1 MRNGQLIKTNRTVHK
16 VYESGTGTPLVMLH
30 GWPESSFCWNAVVPL
45 MDTSLRVICPD
56 LRGLGDS
63 ARDGELAEYTKRA
76 LADDILAL
84 LTEMG
89 IEQFALAGHDWG
101 GAVAQEMA
109 MCAPERISRLA
120 VMNIMLIN
128 NPIGYAAANKV
139 HAARLYKAYWYQY
152 FMQTPGLAETMVPGN
167 ESTFLKVFLR
177 GKDRDWHFPQT
188 AVDEYVRCYQIPG
201 TPTSGANF
209 YRAMRA
215 DSQNW
220 KSYAG
225 RKFEMPTALIYGTSD
240 PVVVPEFLTGYEA
253 CFQSVSL
260 TEIEA
265 SHFVQEEQPVA
276 VAEALN
282 QHFAGHDHCA

>member
-1 MRNGQLIKTNRTVHK
+1 MVSGVEELSEAQQRLVFASIVQL
-16 VYESGTGTPLVMLH
+16 E
-30 GWPESSFCWNAVVPL
+30 
-45 MDTSLRVICPD
+45 
-56 LRGLGDS
+56 
-63 ARDGELAEYTKRA
+63 
-76 LADDILAL
+76 
-84 LTEMG
+84 
-89 IEQFALAGHDWG
+89 
-101 GAVAQEMA
+101 
-109 MCAPERISRLA
+109 
-120 VMNIMLIN
+120 
-128 NPIGYAAANKV
+128 NP
-139 HAARLYKAYWYQY
+139 WYQY